1 MKRIRE
7 NKHRLAAEIYIGER
21 PIAFTLC
28 LKGRVSYFTNESVF
42 KYFEKVLLEELKH
55 YNCSAF
61 VYLFMPDH
69 LHLVLAGNEPDSNI
83 KKCLEMFKQKT
94 GFYLSKS
101 KANVSWQ
108 KDYYDHILRS
118 EENLEIHLKYILNN
132 PVRAGMVNYWKKYP
146 YIGSTVYNLCEWE

>member
-1 MKRIRE
+1 MKIIRE
-7 NKHRLAAEIYIGER
+7 KKHRLNPEVYIGER

-28 LKGRVSYFTNESVF
+28 LKGRLSYFTTESVF
-42 KYFEKVLLEELKH
+42 KYFETILLEELKNH
-55 YNCSAF
+55 NCSAF

-69 LHLVLAGNEPDSNI
+69 LHLVLAGNNPDSNI

-94 GFYLSKS
+94 GFHLSKS

-118 EENLEIHLKYILNN
+118 EENLETHIKYILNN
-132 PVRAGMVNYWKKYP
+132 PVRAGLSEYWKKYP
-146 YIGSTVYNLCEWE
+146 FKGSTVYNLDEWD